1 MGDSYLTLVNLIAFS
16 EAAMLGAIADWFA
29 GTAWLRHPI
38 GNANIIRR
46 YTA

>member
-1 MGDSYLTLVNLIAFS
+1 MGDSYLALGYLIAYS

-29 GTAWLRHPI
+29 ETAWLRHPI
-38 GNANIIRR
+38 GTANIIGR